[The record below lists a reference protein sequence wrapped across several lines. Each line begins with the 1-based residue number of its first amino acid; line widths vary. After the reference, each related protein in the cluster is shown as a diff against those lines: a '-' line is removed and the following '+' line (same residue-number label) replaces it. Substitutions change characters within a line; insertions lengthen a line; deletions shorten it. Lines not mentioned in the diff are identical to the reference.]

1 MILFGDKPL
10 EIPTPCSGLERK
22 HTYALEA
29 SMDTTEYNVDLIVA
43 SHNGDPEDIIRQLL
57 IDAGVEIVA
66 LNCYEK
72 ESF

>member
-1 MILFGDKPL
+1 
-10 EIPTPCSGLERK
+10 
-22 HTYALEA
+22 
-29 SMDTTEYNVDLIVA
+29 MDTTEYNVDLIVA
-43 SHNGDPEDIIRQLL
+43 SHNADPEDIIRQLL